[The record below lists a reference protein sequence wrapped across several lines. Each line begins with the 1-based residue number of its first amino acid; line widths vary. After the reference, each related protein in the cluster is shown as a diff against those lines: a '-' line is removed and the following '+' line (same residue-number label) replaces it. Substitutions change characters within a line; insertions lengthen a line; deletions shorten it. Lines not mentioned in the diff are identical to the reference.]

1 VQGLTEGTNVGEE
14 ASVAEHAM
22 VSGRW
27 PASQVVQLAL
37 GLGAVGHA
45 CGGWIAGQRRGL
57 V

>member
-1 VQGLTEGTNVGEE
+1 VQGLAGGTNVGEE

-45 CGGWIAGQRRGL
+45 RGGWIAGQRRGL